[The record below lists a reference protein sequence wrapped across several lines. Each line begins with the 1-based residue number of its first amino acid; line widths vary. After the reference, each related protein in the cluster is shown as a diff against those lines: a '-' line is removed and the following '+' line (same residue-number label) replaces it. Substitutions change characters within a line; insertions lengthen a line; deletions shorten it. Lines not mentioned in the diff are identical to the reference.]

1 MVKSVPDWT
10 PYIKGENKKVYVF
23 GTSLGGALQLFMAL
37 WLWKVQGVLP
47 TLSLG
52 IAGPFIGD
60 KAFADAYQEPYRV
73 ASKGTWWQS
82 ESVDVKNATRFD
94 DVCESY
100 QVPPTGHELY
110 VQRNA
115 MCAFPVHPLKIPQEA
130 FGMHDLRQYH
140 LFLSGKDCSL

>member
-1 MVKSVPDWT
+1 
-10 PYIKGENKKVYVF
+10 
-23 GTSLGGALQLFMAL
+23 
-37 WLWKVQGVLP
+37 VLP

-130 FGMHDLRQYH
+130 FGIHDLRQYH
-140 LFLSGKDCSL
+140 LFLPGKTARCEQKREKVRRIKRKPRLCRDRGTDKQRARMWKARHNL